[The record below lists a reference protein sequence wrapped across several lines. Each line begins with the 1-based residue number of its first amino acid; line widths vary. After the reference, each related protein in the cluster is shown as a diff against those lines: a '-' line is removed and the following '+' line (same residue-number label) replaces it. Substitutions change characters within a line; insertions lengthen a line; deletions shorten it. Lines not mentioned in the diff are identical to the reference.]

1 MASMLADGTNSSA
14 DSLATFD
21 LDWPTWRRWNRNWR
35 FRFDVSIVSR
45 SI

>member
-1 MASMLADGTNSSA
+1 
-14 DSLATFD
+14 

-45 SI
+45 SIWKTHQNTDVCPP